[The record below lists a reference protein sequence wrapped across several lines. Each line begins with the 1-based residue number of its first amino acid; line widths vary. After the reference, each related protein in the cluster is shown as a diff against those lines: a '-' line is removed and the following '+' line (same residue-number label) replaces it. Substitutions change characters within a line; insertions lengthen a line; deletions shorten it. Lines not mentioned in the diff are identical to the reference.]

1 MRQADEQGFTL
12 MELLVAITILAAM
25 ALAMFA
31 ASRQMLSSQE
41 MAEVRDD
48 QQHAIS
54 FALNKMFEDFNAAF
68 FVKSADLLGPRFE
81 GEVPFLGKSERVDFA
96 SMNHLRFLSDVPE
109 TDYAEISYYLV
120 NDPSGSEG
128 RVLMRRESTKLDRD
142 IETGGQAYP
151 LLTGV
156 RSLTFEYLPFDS
168 EEYKSEWSTE
178 TASAGNRLP
187 RAVRATL
194 EVYLPEE
201 EEPQTYMV
209 LAPIRLQTP
218 LAL

>member
-68 FVKSADLLGPRFE
+68 L
-81 GEVPFLGKSERVDFA
+81 
-96 SMNHLRFLSDVPE
+96 
-109 TDYAEISYYLV
+109 
-120 NDPSGSEG
+120 
-128 RVLMRRESTKLDRD
+128 
-142 IETGGQAYP
+142 
-151 LLTGV
+151 
-156 RSLTFEYLPFDS
+156 
-168 EEYKSEWSTE
+168 
-178 TASAGNRLP
+178 
-187 RAVRATL
+187 
-194 EVYLPEE
+194 
-201 EEPQTYMV
+201 
-209 LAPIRLQTP
+209 
-218 LAL
+218 